1 MTKESTTPDLVELGR
16 AWIEADSYDEWLA
29 LAEGFLAPDIV
40 WDLGGALG
48 SIKGKAAILDFVK
61 EYWATWEDHHHYAEE
76 VLDLGHG
83 VMFWIVREHGR
94 LKGSDA
100 YVETRNAWLSLVG
113 VDGRVVR
120 STTYKD
126 IDEARAAA
134 ERLAQER
141 G

>member
-1 MTKESTTPDLVELGR
+1 MVERSTTPDLLELSR
-16 AWIEADSYDEWLA
+16 ATVEADSYDEWSA
-29 LAEGFLAPDIV
+29 LAKRLLAPDIV
-40 WDLGGALG
+40 WDLGGVLG
-48 SIKGKAAILDFVK
+48 SVRGLPAILAFVK

-100 YVETRNAWLSLVG
+100 YVETRNAWVSVL
-113 VDGRVVR
+113 VDGRMVR

-126 IDEARAAA
+126 IDEGRAAA
-134 ERLAQER
+134 ERLAASR